1 MSGQAAAR
9 LHLSGQKHLYPFAVL
24 LRESRQN
31 VAGICSSAPWRRRH
45 RSHAVLSIYA
55 ATVMGLDEKRQDYRG
70 IVVTMIHKFRDMPA
84 ASLRC
89 QLGNLAKAESYLFAR
104 RVRVW
109 DFIVGKLILAAVQP
123 VWANQMEVFC
133 FGSLATCNR

>member
-1 MSGQAAAR
+1 
-9 LHLSGQKHLYPFAVL
+9 
-24 LRESRQN
+24 
-31 VAGICSSAPWRRRH
+31 
-45 RSHAVLSIYA
+45 
-55 ATVMGLDEKRQDYRG
+55 MGLDEKGQDYRG

-89 QLGNLAKAESYLFAR
+89 QLWEFGKGGSYLFAR
-104 RVRVW
+104 RVRVL
-109 DFIVGKLILAAVQP
+109 DSIVGKLILAAVQP

>member
-1 MSGQAAAR
+1 MSVRR
-9 LHLSGQKHLYPFAVL
+9 LHVCICLGQKHLYSFAVL

-55 ATVMGLDEKRQDYRG
+55 ATVMGLDEKGQDYQG

-89 QLGNLAKAESYLFAR
+89 QLGNLAKAAATFL
-104 RVRVW
+104 
-109 DFIVGKLILAAVQP
+109 LAVSG
-123 VWANQMEVFC
+123 
-133 FGSLATCNR
+133 FGIPSSVS

>member
-1 MSGQAAAR
+1 MELRDYATSWRWPKNSMSVRR
-9 LHLSGQKHLYPFAVL
+9 LHACICLGQKHLYSFAVL

-55 ATVMGLDEKRQDYRG
+55 VTVMGLDEKGQDYRG

-89 QLGNLAKAESYLFAR
+89 QLGNLAKA
-104 RVRVW
+104 
-109 DFIVGKLILAAVQP
+109 AA
-123 VWANQMEVFC
+123 
-133 FGSLATCNR
+133 T